1 MNSEVHGIAH
11 ITGGGLLDN
20 IPRIL
25 SPNLKVILDSASW
38 EIPDLMTWLKN
49 EGKIN
54 KNEFYR
60 VFNAGIGMV
69 LLVSQQ
75 KTDLIRDLLT
85 QCGEKVYE
93 IGEVIENHDDDSQI
107 EII

>member
-1 MNSEVHGIAH
+1 
-11 ITGGGLLDN
+11 
-20 IPRIL
+20 
-25 SPNLKVILDSASW
+25 
-38 EIPDLMTWLKN
+38 
-49 EGKIN
+49 
-54 KNEFYR
+54 
-60 VFNAGIGMV
+60 MV